1 MKQNTPTRP
10 AKAPNAA
17 EFARMLSSNR
27 FFAPLGKTTI
37 QEIARLGTNKRLE
50 RGQLLFQKGDPAD
63 ALFGIRRGQ
72 IKISS
77 GTKKGASLTLNT
89 LDSGEVFGEIA
100 LLDGQARTASA
111 AATET
116 TELYVVR
123 RSAFLKLLAR
133 TPPLALQ
140 LIELLC
146 ARIRWLNDRVEDA
159 AMLPLSAKLAQRLA
173 SLADDFGNEIIVSQ
187 QELAQFVSASR
198 EAVNRELQRLV
209 RAKIL
214 RTLRGR
220 IVVLDRAALRQLGN
234 ALP

>member
-1 MKQNTPTRP
+1 
-10 AKAPNAA
+10 
-17 EFARMLSSNR
+17 MLSSNR
-27 FFAPLGKTTI
+27 FFGPLGKATI

-50 RGQLLFQKGDPAD
+50 RGQILFQKGDPAD

-77 GTKKGASLTLNT
+77 GSRRGTSLTLNT
-89 LDSGEVFGEIA
+89 LDTGEVFGEIA

-123 RSAFLKLLAR
+123 RNAFLKLLAR

-173 SLADDFGNEIIVSQ
+173 SLAGDFGNEIIVSQ

-198 EAVNRELQRLV
+198 ESVNRELQRLV

-214 RTLRGR
+214 RTHRGR
-220 IVVLDRAALRQLGN
+220 IVVIDRAALSRAGRS
-234 ALP
+234 PD